1 MERFLRKAEHV
12 VKDHILKDVL
22 GIDENDGE
30 SQEGIHHNQ
39 VDIQPVNTA
48 HRFQSFSPQTSGNA
62 KWCTWHLEN
71 PINLTLE
78 ILPK

>member
-1 MERFLRKAEHV
+1 MDRILRKAEHV

-22 GIDENDGE
+22 GVDVRNDGQ
-30 SQEGIHHNQ
+30 QEQPHTNE

-62 KWCTWHLEN
+62 KWC
-71 PINLTLE
+71 
-78 ILPK
+78 K

>member
-1 MERFLRKAEHV
+1 MDRFLRKAEHV

-22 GIDENDGE
+22 GVDGRDAGQQPE
-30 SQEGIHHNQ
+30 QPHHNE

-62 KWCTWHLEN
+62 KWCKYSLF
-71 PINLTLE
+71 
-78 ILPK
+78 